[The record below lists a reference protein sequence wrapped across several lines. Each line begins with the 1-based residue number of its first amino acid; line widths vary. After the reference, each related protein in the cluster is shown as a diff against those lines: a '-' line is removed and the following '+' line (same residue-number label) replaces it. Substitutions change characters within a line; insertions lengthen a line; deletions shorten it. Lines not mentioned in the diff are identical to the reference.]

1 MSFPE
6 LAIAFLLV
14 LGPLIFI
21 HELGHFLAAK
31 RGGIQ
36 VLEFGMGYP
45 PRMFRFFR
53 GKGSLSINSAKVII
67 PRNFDLPKDLES
79 GHTVRAVVTRV
90 NDELILKS
98 IVKWEQDQAA
108 SIEPLG
114 MADQTLYGEIGDIMP
129 GTEYTWNWLPLGGF
143 ARMLG
148 EEGLSGKGS
157 FGDAP
162 KRWRAITLLAGPGA
176 NLIAA
181 IVILVAA
188 FAIGGPDPDGLPRV
202 LIGGVA
208 PNSPAEQVG
217 LQARDEI
224 LAVDNN
230 PLTKANYLQEY
241 VGAHRGQSITL
252 SIMRGSEK
260 LDISITPRTVAETP
274 QGQGAMGV
282 SLDYIM
288 ATKPYPIGEAFTM
301 SFAQI
306 TGSIEQ
312 IVMLPSRLIQGS
324 ISATEARPV
333 GPVGISQLAYNQI
346 QLSLDTKQPFW
357 ILSFMAMISVA
368 LGVTNLLPLPALDGG
383 RLIFVLIEAVRRKRI
398 SPEREAIVHLIG
410 MALLLAL
417 MALITIQD
425 ISNPII
431 HN

>member
-21 HELGHFLAAK
+21 HELGHFLGAK

-53 GKGSLSINSAKVII
+53 GKGSLAINTAKLII
-67 PRNFDLPKDLES
+67 PRNFELHKDLEN
-79 GHTVRAVVTRV
+79 GLTVRAVVTRV
-90 NDELILKS
+90 NEQLILKS
-98 IVKWEQDQAA
+98 ITKWEEGQAA
-108 SIEPLG
+108 SSEPLG
-114 MADQTLYGEIGDIMP
+114 LDDTTLYGEVNDIIQ

-148 EEGLSGKGS
+148 EEGLTGKGS
-157 FGDAP
+157 FSDAP

-188 FAIGGPDPDGLPRV
+188 FAIGGPDPDGVPRV

-217 LQARDEI
+217 LQTRDEI
-224 LAVDNN
+224 LAVDNH
-230 PLTKANYLQEY
+230 PLTEADYLQKY
-241 VGAHRGQSITL
+241 VSEHRGQQITL
-252 SIMRGSEK
+252 SVQRGSDK
-260 LDISITPRTVAETP
+260 LALSLTPRTAAETP

-282 SLDYIM
+282 TLDYIL
-288 ATKPYPIGEAFTM
+288 ATKPYPIGESITL

-312 IVMLPSRLIQGS
+312 IIMLPSRLIQGA

-333 GPVGISQLAYNQI
+333 GPVGISQLAANQL

-383 RLIFVLIEAVRRKRI
+383 RLIFVLIEAIRRKRI

-410 MALLLAL
+410 MVLLLGL